1 MTKNEKM
8 IATTMGIL
16 LVVVG
21 IMNLPKP
28 KKMKN
33 PLPITSLPSATGS
46 KSGESGLN
54 IPSTFP
60 EVKYNEERIRSQIQF
75 KAEKLDLKLSTDPF
89 LKLEPEQRS
98 LEYSDLV
105 LSGLILDQQKPLAL
119 INGIPVGEGDK
130 IGDFVVQA
138 IDKNQVIL
146 QKGMERYILKIAND
160 DQSGGSHASQENS
173 NHR

>member
-1 MTKNEKM
+1 M
-8 IATTMGIL
+8 IAATMGIL
-16 LVVVG
+16 FVVAG

-28 KKMKN
+28 KKMKK
-33 PLPITSLPSATGS
+33 PLPIPSLPPTTGL
-46 KSGESGLN
+46 KSGESPLN
-54 IPSTFP
+54 APSPIPET
-60 EVKYNEERIRSQIQF
+60 KYNEERIRSQIQF
-75 KAEKLDLKLSTDPF
+75 KAEKLDLNLSTDPF

-105 LSGLILDQQKPLAL
+105 LSGLILAQQKPLAL
-119 INGIPVGEGDK
+119 INGVPVGEGDK

-160 DQSGGSHASQENS
+160 DQPGGSHASQENS